1 MSIYQI
7 SVNISGM
14 EVDDED
20 AEMSPG
26 CLFT

>member
-7 SVNISGM
+7 SVNISGI

-20 AEMSPG
+20 AEMNPV
-26 CLFT
+26 CLFI